1 MNEKIKRYIDS
12 LFENAPKNIK
22 TYELKEELLSNVNEK
37 YNDLLDMGLDENQ
50 AYSKAVENIGKI
62 DELIEESRDY
72 SKEEIDYR
80 KKYAK
85 RHSIAIMLYILCPVP
100 VLLLGDRG
108 YNQDRIG
115 VILLLSMVA
124 VATMILIYNGSDK
137 PTASRIDDDLYNEFI
152 SWKDETSKER
162 LLERR
167 VQSIVNSLV
176 LVIYFVVSFTY
187 NNWEISWVIFI
198 IGGIVKNVIS
208 WGLEYKNK

>member
-12 LFENAPKNIK
+12 LFENAPKNRK
-22 TYELKEELLSNVNEK
+22 TYELKEEVLSNVNEK

-198 IGGIVKNVIS
+198 IGGIVKNAIS

>member
-12 LFENAPKNIK
+12 LFEKAPKNRK

-62 DELIEESRDY
+62 DELIEASRDY
-72 SKEEIDYR
+72 SKEEIEYR

-85 RHSIAIMLYILCPVP
+85 RHSLAIMLYILCPVP

-108 YNQDRIG
+108 YSQDRIG
-115 VILLLSMVA
+115 VILLLLMIA

-137 PTASRIDDDLYNEFI
+137 PTASRIDDDLYNKFI
-152 SWKDETSKER
+152 SWKDETSKEI
-162 LLERR
+162 LVERR

-176 LVIYFVVSFTY
+176 LVIYFIVS
-187 NNWEISWVIFI
+187 
-198 IGGIVKNVIS
+198 
-208 WGLEYKNK
+208 